1 MAKGKNPTFHESSEY
16 LKFFKKEIRSK
27 NLKNKNYSQ
36 DQFINHLDRDLFED
50 SIPAQLHSIDNISM
64 YYSIE
69 SRAPYLSKNLFDLR
83 NETNKNLLIQN
94 GISKYILRNAFKK
107 EIPNSIMYEKEK
119 IGFYSPLNETIN
131 LKNKKITNLILNN
144 SITKKY
150 LNKDLIKSKID
161 NNNLSH
167 QDEKFIFGILN
178 IALFLKK
185 YN

>member
-1 MAKGKNPTFHESSEY
+1 
-16 LKFFKKEIRSK
+16 
-27 NLKNKNYSQ
+27 
-36 DQFINHLDRDLFED
+36 
-50 SIPAQLHSIDNISM
+50 
-64 YYSIE
+64 
-69 SRAPYLSKNLFDLR
+69 
-83 NETNKNLLIQN
+83 
-94 GISKYILRNAFKK
+94 
-107 EIPNSIMYEKEK
+107 MYEKEK